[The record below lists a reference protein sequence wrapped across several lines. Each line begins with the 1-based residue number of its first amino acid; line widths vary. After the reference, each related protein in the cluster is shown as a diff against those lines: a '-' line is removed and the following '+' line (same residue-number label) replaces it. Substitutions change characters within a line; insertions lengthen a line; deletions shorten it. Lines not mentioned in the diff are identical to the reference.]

1 MLFRTGPFLTR
12 LESSL
17 PMLSDTL
24 DLLYGQR
31 PVEAEDQLIDFHIQV
46 RRRPGLR
53 GRLRPQAV
61 FSTDM
66 DTPFYPFPLD
76 QAYPLFEW
84 GLNYCI
90 AMQSHQYLMLHSAV
104 LEKNGR
110 VLLLPAP
117 PGSGKST
124 LCAALSYRGWRL
136 LSDEFGLLRPDS
148 GLIDPLP
155 RPIPLKNR
163 SIDVF
168 KAFEPSA
175 VVGPT
180 YPGTRKGDVA
190 HVHPGEEALR
200 RWREAARPA
209 WVVFPRFAPD
219 ETTRLHDFAKGRAF
233 LKLSGNAFNYP
244 LQGRRGFHA
253 VDRIIRECSTW
264 YLPFRNLDEA
274 VAVLDELAARSLS
287 DDGGS

>member
-17 PMLSDTL
+17 PQLTDTL

-31 PVEAEDQLIDFHIQV
+31 PTEADDQLIDFHIQV
-46 RRRPGLR
+46 RRRPGPR
-53 GRLRPQAV
+53 GLLRPQAV

-110 VLLLPAP
+110 VLLMPAP

-148 GLIDPLP
+148 GLIEPLP
-155 RPIPLKNR
+155 RPIPLKNK

-200 RWREAARPA
+200 RWKETARPA
-209 WVVFPRFAPD
+209 WVVFPRYDPEA
-219 ETTRLHDFAKGRAF
+219 TTKLHDFAKGRAF

-244 LQGRRGFHA
+244 LQGHRGFDA

-274 VAVLDELAARSLS
+274 VAVLDELAQSQP
-287 DDGGS
+287 DDS